1 MAAKTGNAQTFKYL
15 LDESKVGSED
25 LSELI
30 QLCSKHGNADCVQ
43 VLLDEGAD
51 PTRRPKDNQESTDPE
66 CGKNCLECK
75 KNCPEC
81 EKNCL
86 NLAID
91 YSHKYVLSKYSSN
104 RSIFYYTF

>member
-51 PTRRPKDNQESTDPE
+51 PTQLTKDKQSDTDPE
-66 CGKNCLECK
+66 CD
-75 KNCPEC
+75 
-81 EKNCL
+81 KNCL

-91 YSHKYVLSKYSSN
+91 YSHKYVLSKYSTIISKPLN
-104 RSIFYYTF
+104 FLLHILKFL